1 MVTYE
6 GYFSPAG
13 ANVGSHNP
21 RLRNQDQSKKEKY
34 RHHIKIQA
42 SKVFRSPYA
51 YLLYLSAPEFTMD
64 LSGIS
69 QPKEIPFLFSLA
81 ASSTMKHAATMQ

>member
-1 MVTYE
+1 MVTCE

-21 RLRNQDQSKKEKY
+21 HLRNQDQSKEEKY

-42 SKVFRSPYA
+42 SEVFRSPYA

-64 LSGIS
+64 LSGIA
-69 QPKEIPFLFSLA
+69 ILVLFSC
-81 ASSTMKHAATMQ
+81 K

>member
-1 MVTYE
+1 MAADK
-6 GYFSPAG
+6 GYFGPVG

-42 SKVFRSPYA
+42 SKVFRLPYA

-64 LSGIS
+64 LSGIA
-69 QPKEIPFLFSLA
+69 ILVLFSC
-81 ASSTMKHAATMQ
+81 K